1 MYHLIIAGGSGSR
14 FWPWST
20 LEKPKQLLEIF
31 EDKTMIKHTVNRIL
45 EFDCPEN
52 VFIIANFKL
61 LNKIKIEL
69 SEIPDEN
76 FILEPSAKNT
86 APAIGLAAIH
96 LFNRDPNAIMAV
108 YPSDHFV
115 KGEGFKRTI
124 ISLSRF
130 AEKRK
135 GLITIGIKPTYPA
148 TGYGY
153 IESNQ
158 LIDSNYEIYSVKN
171 FTEKPKKE
179 VAERFIA
186 QNQFYWNSGIFV
198 WSLKSIL
205 NSINN
210 HMPELHENL
219 INISKYIDTN
229 EYDDKLSEYWIEIK
243 GDSIDYGI
251 LEKEEDVFVGLGD
264 FLWNDIGNWKSLYD
278 LFISLKKDPI
288 IGNVVSL
295 DSNNNLIISFNRLTV
310 AIGVKNMIIINI
322 NNSTLV
328 LPMNEAERVKEIVG
342 KLLQQ
347 SKI

>member
-1 MYHLIIAGGSGSR
+1 
-14 FWPWST
+14 
-20 LEKPKQLLEIF
+20 
-31 EDKTMIKHTVNRIL
+31 MIKHTVNRIL

-52 VFIIANFKL
+52 IFIIANFKL

-69 SEIPDEN
+69 SEIPDAN

-108 YPSDHFV
+108 YPSDHFI
-115 KGEGFKRTI
+115 KGEGFEKTI

-158 LIDSNYEIYSVKN
+158 LIDSNYEIYSVKK

-229 EYDDKLSEYWIEIK
+229 EYDDKLSKYWREIK

-251 LEKEEDVFVGLGD
+251 LEKEENVFVGLGN

-278 LFISLKKDPI
+278 LFISLKKDPV

-310 AIGVKNMIIINI
+310 TIGVKNMIIINI

-328 LPMNEAERVKEIVG
+328 LPMSKAERVKEIVG
-342 KLLQQ
+342 KLLQK